1 MNFLSR
7 YGKWGKRVV
16 SAALVASM
24 ALSMPVLS
32 ELGQEGTF
40 GSAKAYASSYS
51 EQKQEA
57 LDKKNQAQEE
67 QDKAQQDLDKTNQE
81 MQNIQNEQEQLS
93 AEIQTAQKQLR
104 SLLAE
109 QEELKVAM
117 DDTQARID
125 QANIDLEEA
134 KETEAQGYESM
145 KLRIQYMYENSADS
159 SIWTAIIES
168 NGIADMLNRIEYMNN
183 IHQTDRNLM
192 KQYAEAVEAVEQL
205 TIALQEEMDNL
216 RDQMEEYQAKQ
227 EKVEV
232 LIADLE
238 TKQDKNEVLLT
249 TAKAKAKE
257 YEETISEQGR
267 IIQQQEARAAQ
278 LALLEEEEARKK
290 LEEQQKN
297 QNSGSSSGSSGS
309 SSSYDG
315 GGAGSSGLGSAS
327 YLTDPDADPAFTSNV
342 SGTELVN
349 YALQFV
355 GNPYVWG
362 GNSLT
367 NGVDCSGFVHE
378 IYEHFGFDLPR
389 YSQSFKT
396 VGQPVSLQNIKA
408 GDIVVYP
415 GHVAIYIGNGCIV
428 EAQSTK
434 AGITS
439 NRSVQ
444 CHTITAIRRVL

>member
-32 ELGQEGTF
+32 EMGQEGAF

-51 EQKQEA
+51 EQKQDA
-57 LDKKNQAQEE
+57 LDKKNQAQQE
-67 QDKAQQDLDKTNQE
+67 QDKAQQNLDKTNQE
-81 MQNIQNEQEQLS
+81 LQDIQTEQEQLS

-104 SLLAE
+104 GLLAD
-109 QEELKVAM
+109 QEELKGAM
-117 DDTQARID
+117 EDTQARID

-145 KLRIQYMYENSADS
+145 KLRIQYMYENSADT

-205 TIALQEEMDNL
+205 TIALQDEMDNL
-216 RDQMEEYQAKQ
+216 RDQMEEYQQKQ

-232 LIADLE
+232 LIAQLE
-238 TKQDKNEVLLT
+238 TKQDKNEVLLS

-257 YEETISEQGR
+257 YEETISEQGK

-297 QNSGSSSGSSGS
+297 QNSGSSSGSGS

>member
-1 MNFLSR
+1 
-7 YGKWGKRVV
+7 
-16 SAALVASM
+16 M
-24 ALSMPVLS
+24 A
-32 ELGQEGTF
+32 
-40 GSAKAYASSYS
+40 
-51 EQKQEA
+51 
-57 LDKKNQAQEE
+57 
-67 QDKAQQDLDKTNQE
+67 
-81 MQNIQNEQEQLS
+81 
-93 AEIQTAQKQLR
+93 
-104 SLLAE
+104 
-109 QEELKVAM
+109 
-117 DDTQARID
+117 
-125 QANIDLEEA
+125 
-134 KETEAQGYESM
+134 
-145 KLRIQYMYENSADS
+145 
-159 SIWTAIIES
+159 
-168 NGIADMLNRIEYMNN
+168 
-183 IHQTDRNLM
+183 
-192 KQYAEAVEAVEQL
+192 
-205 TIALQEEMDNL
+205 
-216 RDQMEEYQAKQ
+216 
-227 EKVEV
+227 
-232 LIADLE
+232 
-238 TKQDKNEVLLT
+238 

-257 YEETISEQGR
+257 YEETISEQGK
-267 IIQQQEARAAQ
+267 IIQAQEARAAQ

-297 QNSGSSSGSSGS
+297 QNSGSSSSGSSSGSSS

-327 YLTDPDADPAFTSNV
+327 YLTDPDADPAFTSSV
-342 SGTELVN
+342 SGEELVN